1 MLLMVDG
8 GMVLAFC
15 ELGLGLIWFDV
26 CLWCLGLL
34 AVFCFVLADQDL
46 ILLFSNVVF
55 CWWCWQLVRW
65 WFDGRVGLPVI
76 CYDVGKC
83 S

>member
-15 ELGLGLIWFDV
+15 SV
-26 CLWCLGLL
+26 CLWWLGLL
-34 AVFCFVLADQDL
+34 AVFCFVLADRDL

-55 CWWCWQLVRW
+55 CWWCWWLVRW
-65 WFDGRVGLPVI
+65 WFDGRVGLPVL
-76 CYDVGKC
+76 CLDVGKC

>member
-1 MLLMVDG
+1 MVDG

-26 CLWCLGLL
+26 FLWWLGLL
-34 AVFCFVLADQDL
+34 AVFCFVLADWDL

-55 CWWCWQLVRW
+55 CWWCRWLVRW
-65 WFDGRVGLPVI
+65 WFDCRVGLLVL
-76 CYDVGKC
+76 CLDVGKC